1 MFTSLRRFTLS
12 FMTLIALASCGGG
25 TSQIEPFVARRYIAF
40 GDELSSFTVDG
51 RKYSINALNADNT
64 AFDCAGNP
72 IWIQTIAEIYGFGF
86 TECPIG
92 TGEQRALTRAAPGAK
107 AADLVL
113 QIDAQVAAG
122 GFVDR
127 DIVSVLVG
135 MHDIKELYERF
146 PAESA
151 DDLVAIARERGV
163 LIGRQVNRLIDL
175 GARVIISTAP
185 DVGVTPYGLAQG
197 TEGARLLTRLSDQM
211 NGRIRVTFLNDGRFV
226 GLVAGDEWLKASV
239 RSPSGSGLVNV
250 TTAACNVALPD
261 CSTATLVTDASTTT
275 WLWADDLR
283 LSPAAHSRL
292 GSLASAR
299 ARNNPF

>member
-1 MFTSLRRFTLS
+1 MFTSLRRLTLS

-25 TSQIEPFVARRYIAF
+25 TSQIEPFVALRYIAF
-40 GDELSSFTVDG
+40 GDELSSFTADG
-51 RKYSINALNADNT
+51 RKYSINALNTDNT
-64 AFDCAGNP
+64 AVDCAGNP
-72 IWIQTIAEIYGFGF
+72 IWIQTVAEIYGFGF
-86 TECPIG
+86 AECPIG

-146 PAESA
+146 PAESE
-151 DDLVAIARERGV
+151 DDLVAIARDRGV
-163 LIGRQVNRLIDL
+163 LIGRQVNRLVDL

-197 TEGARLLTRLSDQM
+197 PEGARLLTRLSDQL
-211 NGRIRVTFLNDGRFV
+211 NGRTRVTFLNDGRFV
-226 GLVAGDEWLKASV
+226 GLVAGDEWLKAVV
-239 RSPSGSGLVNV
+239 RNPSGSGLVNV

-261 CSTATLVTDASTTT
+261 CSTATLVADASDDT

-292 GSLASAR
+292 GSLASSR